1 MRRSIHSA
9 RMSAPEFPKAAAD
22 IVESVEQSEQCS
34 SAAAG
39 LAADR
44 TMCRSMCRSMY
55 RSAKYHSCSRLAHIG
70 DTMEA
75 QDDDGLAGWEVHSGG
90 AQGVT
95 DEQGTASVSS
105 AVPAPEAQGAQ
116 EEELPGAGA
125 AVPSEPFPPPP
136 SAPPMAPAAGSPGA
150 QEAPD
155 RCARPRTTR
164 LAHRRGVTPQP
175 LLPASLSDFSP
186 PQHARAGC
194 CCGWRG

>member
-9 RMSAPEFPKAAAD
+9 RMSAPEAAD
-22 IVESVEQSEQCS
+22 IRRIRRAGVQQCS
-34 SAAAG
+34 MQG
-39 LAADR
+39 LVLIGRCVD
-44 TMCRSMCRSMY
+44 

-75 QDDDGLAGWEVHSGG
+75 QDDDGLAGWEVHGGG